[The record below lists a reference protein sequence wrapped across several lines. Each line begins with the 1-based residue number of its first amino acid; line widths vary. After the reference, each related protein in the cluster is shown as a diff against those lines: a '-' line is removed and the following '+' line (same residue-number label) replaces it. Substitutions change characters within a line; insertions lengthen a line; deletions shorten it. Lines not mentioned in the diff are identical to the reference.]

1 MISVIL
7 CCRPTT
13 KGYDDK
19 DTYKLPSQTFKP
31 SRPPG
36 VQLGARSREE
46 VRRYTTA
53 LDFFKLFFTF
63 EMVSQLCDFTN
74 ARAHDEIKAS
84 SDYSTADGL
93 WTDVTVLE
101 MYRFIGLLMYMSIV
115 QASTVERYVNMIVSM
130 FIFIIL
136 LIVVVNQL
144 VTLLLVNNSL
154 INNTASII
162 VPLNLI

>member
-1 MISVIL
+1 
-7 CCRPTT
+7 
-13 KGYDDK
+13 
-19 DTYKLPSQTFKP
+19 
-31 SRPPG
+31 
-36 VQLGARSREE
+36 
-46 VRRYTTA
+46 
-53 LDFFKLFFTF
+53 
-63 EMVSQLCDFTN
+63 
-74 ARAHDEIKAS
+74 
-84 SDYSTADGL
+84 
-93 WTDVTVLE
+93 